1 MMRRPTSTDVAHGDG
16 ERKTTAVFRHSAADS
31 QLSARAVSRALQLS
45 SLPSSRV
52 QYVPAVTPAEPAPFQ
67 PSLYYHHIL

>member
-31 QLSARAVSRALQLS
+31 QLSARAGYLPYPTLEAMLQKKS
-45 SLPSSRV
+45 DPTYPTYPGGWNTQDRKSV
-52 QYVPAVTPAEPAPFQ
+52 V
-67 PSLYYHHIL
+67 